1 MFGLLAQIAKIQ
13 TEQIGELPTRL
24 EKDKM
29 KEYAKLD
36 ARYNVSLFNLLLYV
50 YQLNEHER
58 TVTTFEIN
66 F

>member
-13 TEQIGELPTRL
+13 TEEIGELPTRL

-36 ARYNVSLFNLLLYV
+36 SRYNVS
-50 YQLNEHER
+50 
-58 TVTTFEIN
+58 ICIM
-66 F
+66 

>member
-13 TEQIGELPTRL
+13 TEEIGELPTRL

-36 ARYNVSLFNLLLYV
+36 SRYNVSICIMLLITSQV
-50 YQLNEHER
+50 Y
-58 TVTTFEIN
+58 FC
-66 F
+66 